1 MHMYMYT
8 VVLLALNCMLFINSY
23 KLHISAIIKFS
34 ATCCLGA
41 YFSFFLR
48 TIRQWNK
55 LPAEIAKSNS
65 MVVFNS
71 KLLPYLVNNLFNY
84 IYFHGSRLTV
94 AN

>member
-41 YFSFFLR
+41 YLFFFLLKDHK
-48 TIRQWNK
+48 TM
-55 LPAEIAKSNS
+55 E
-65 MVVFNS
+65 
-71 KLLPYLVNNLFNY
+71 
-84 IYFHGSRLTV
+84 
-94 AN
+94 